1 MRSKDEIELE
11 DLDGIG
17 PKTAE
22 KLRSVG
28 ICSAKHLSLFNVDEL
43 LNLVDADER
52 ALRRA
57 LMHAR
62 SLFMPI
68 KAVKASEYMT
78 RKPLPTMTTGV
89 KSIDNLLGGG
99 LRPKA
104 IYELCGQPGTGKT
117 QLCLQLSVTVQ
128 LSANKGGFGA
138 KCYFM
143 DTEGTFSGNRVK
155 VIAERFGLDPDE
167 ALNNIYVIDILN
179 TDQLLHV
186 ATSDLVKAVE
196 EGVKLVVVD
205 SLMSRFRTEYS
216 GRESLALRQSRL
228 GYVLDWLI
236 RIARLY
242 EVVVVVT
249 TPVMEVPVAFASPS
263 DRIRPVGGT
272 TLAHATTHRFLL
284 MSKGEKGYLKGVMTV
299 VDSPTLPYGAT
310 ATYAITERGV
320 EDAH

>member
-1 MRSKDEIELE
+1 MMSEVKVELE
-11 DLDGIG
+11 DLEGIG

-22 KLRSVG
+22 KLRNAG

-43 LNLVDADER
+43 LNIVDADER

-57 LMHAR
+57 LAHAR
-62 SLFMPI
+62 RLFMPI
-68 KAVKASEYMT
+68 KAVTASRYGL
-78 RKPLPTMTTGV
+78 RDDARLTTGV
-89 KSIDNLLGGG
+89 KSIDSLLGGG

-128 LSANKGGFGA
+128 LTANKGGLNG

-143 DTEGTFSGNRVK
+143 DAEGTFSKERVK
-155 VIAERFGLDPDE
+155 AIAERFGLDVE
-167 ALNNIYVIDILN
+167 GALENIYIIEIMN
-179 TDQLLHV
+179 TDHLLHI
-186 ATSDLVKAVE
+186 ATSDLVSSVE
-196 EGVKLVVVD
+196 KGVKLVVVD
-205 SLMSRFRTEYS
+205 SLMSRFRSEYS

-249 TPVMEVPVAFASPS
+249 TPVMEVPVAFASS
-263 DRIRPVGGT
+263 TDRIRPVGG
-272 TLAHATTHRFLL
+272 
-284 MSKGEKGYLKGVMTV
+284 
-299 VDSPTLPYGAT
+299 
-310 ATYAITERGV
+310 
-320 EDAH
+320 

>member
-1 MRSKDEIELE
+1 VSENVKLE

-22 KLRSVG
+22 KLRSIG
-28 ICSAKHLSLFNVDEL
+28 ICSAKHLSLFNLDEL
-43 LNLVDADER
+43 LNMVDVDER

-57 LMHAR
+57 LAHAR
-62 SLFMPI
+62 SLFMPL
-68 KAVKASEYMT
+68 KAVKASEHST
-78 RKPLPTMTTGV
+78 QRPEPQLTTGV
-89 KSIDNLLGGG
+89 KSIDLLLGGG
-99 LRPKA
+99 MRPRA

-128 LSANKGGFGA
+128 LSANKRGLGG

-143 DTEGTFSGNRVK
+143 DAEGTFSLSRIRAV
-155 VIAERFGLDPDE
+155 AERFGLDPDY
-167 ALNNIYVIDILN
+167 ALSNIYVIDVMN
-179 TDQLLHV
+179 TDHLLQV
-186 ATSDLVKAVE
+186 TTSDLVRAVE

-242 EVVVVVT
+242 EVIVVVT
-249 TPVMEVPVAFASPS
+249 TPVMEVPMAFVSTS
-263 DRIRPVGGT
+263 ERLRPVGGT
-272 TLAHATTHRFLL
+272 TLAHATTHRLFLTTRSERGVL
-284 MSKGEKGYLKGVMTV
+284 RGVMTV
-299 VDSPTLPYGAT
+299 LDSPTLPYGTT
-310 ATYAITERGV
+310 ASYVITERGV
-320 EDAH
+320 EDAA

>member
-1 MRSKDEIELE
+1 VSENVKLE

-22 KLRSVG
+22 KLRSIG
-28 ICSAKHLSLFNVDEL
+28 ICSAKHLSLFNLDEL
-43 LNLVDADER
+43 LNMVDVDER

-57 LMHAR
+57 LAHAR
-62 SLFMPI
+62 SLFMPLR
-68 KAVKASEYMT
+68 AVKASEHST
-78 RKPLPTMTTGV
+78 QRPEPQLTTGV
-89 KSIDNLLGGG
+89 KSIDLLLGGG
-99 LRPKA
+99 MRPRA

-128 LSANKGGFGA
+128 LSANKRGLGG

-143 DTEGTFSGNRVK
+143 DAEGTFSLSRIRAV
-155 VIAERFGLDPDE
+155 AERFGLDPDY
-167 ALNNIYVIDILN
+167 ALSNIYVIDVMN
-179 TDQLLHV
+179 TDHLLQV
-186 ATSDLVKAVE
+186 TTSDLVRAVE

-242 EVVVVVT
+242 EVIVVVT
-249 TPVMEVPVAFASPS
+249 TPVMEVPMAFVSTS
-263 DRIRPVGGT
+263 ERLRPVGGT
-272 TLAHATTHRFLL
+272 TLAHATTHRLFLTTRSERGVL
-284 MSKGEKGYLKGVMTV
+284 RGVMTV
-299 VDSPTLPYGAT
+299 LDSPTLPYGTT
-310 ATYAITERGV
+310 ASYVITERGV
-320 EDAH
+320 EDAA

>member
-1 MRSKDEIELE
+1 VSENVKLE

-22 KLRSVG
+22 KLRSIG
-28 ICSAKHLSLFNVDEL
+28 ICSAKHLSLFNLDEL
-43 LNLVDADER
+43 LNMVDVDER

-57 LMHAR
+57 LAHAR
-62 SLFMPI
+62 SLFMPL
-68 KAVKASEYMT
+68 KAVKASEHST
-78 RKPLPTMTTGV
+78 QRPEPQLTTGV
-89 KSIDNLLGGG
+89 KSIDLLLGGG
-99 LRPKA
+99 MRPRA

-128 LSANKGGFGA
+128 LSANKRGLGG

-143 DTEGTFSGNRVK
+143 DAEGTFSLSRIRAV
-155 VIAERFGLDPDE
+155 AERFGLDPDY
-167 ALNNIYVIDILN
+167 ALSNIYVIDVMN
-179 TDQLLHV
+179 TDHLLQV
-186 ATSDLVKAVE
+186 TTSDLVRAVE

-242 EVVVVVT
+242 EVIVVVT
-249 TPVMEVPVAFASPS
+249 TPVMEVPMAFVSTS
-263 DRIRPVGGT
+263 EMLRPVGGT
-272 TLAHATTHRFLL
+272 TLAHATTHRLFLTTRSERGVL
-284 MSKGEKGYLKGVMTV
+284 RGVMTV
-299 VDSPTLPYGAT
+299 LDSPTLPYGTT
-310 ATYAITERGV
+310 ASYVITERGV
-320 EDAH
+320 EDAA

>member
-1 MRSKDEIELE
+1 MKSEVKLE

-22 KLRSVG
+22 KLRNAG

-43 LNLVDADER
+43 LNIVDADER

-68 KAVKASEYMT
+68 RAVKASEYVAK
-78 RKPLPTMTTGV
+78 KPLPQMATGV
-89 KSIDNLLGGG
+89 KSIDNLLNGG

-128 LSANKGGFGA
+128 LSANKGGLDG

-143 DTEGTFSGNRVK
+143 DTEGTFSPNRIRA
-155 VIAERFGLDPDE
+155 IAERFGLDPEE
-167 ALNNIYVIDILN
+167 ALNNVYVIDIMN
-179 TDQLLHV
+179 TDHLLHV
-186 ATSDLVKAVE
+186 ATSDLIKAVE

-216 GRESLALRQSRL
+216 GRETLALRQSRL

-242 EVVVVVT
+242 EIIVVVT
-249 TPVMEVPVAFASPS
+249 TPVMEVPVAFASLTE
-263 DRIRPVGGT
+263 RIRPVGGT
-272 TLAHATTHRFLL
+272 TLAHATTHRFFLT
-284 MSKGEKGYLKGVMTV
+284 SRSEKGFLKGTMTV
-299 VDSPTLPYGAT
+299 LDSPTLPYGAM
-310 ATYAITERGV
+310 ANYMITERGV

>member
-1 MRSKDEIELE
+1 MSENVKLE

-22 KLRSVG
+22 KLRSIG
-28 ICSAKHLSLFNVDEL
+28 ICSAKHLSLFNLDEL
-43 LNLVDADER
+43 LNMVDVDER

-57 LMHAR
+57 LAHAR
-62 SLFMPI
+62 SLFMPL
-68 KAVKASEYMT
+68 KAVKASEHST
-78 RKPLPTMTTGV
+78 QRPEPQLTTGV
-89 KSIDNLLGGG
+89 KSIDLLLGGG
-99 LRPKA
+99 MRPRA

-128 LSANKGGFGA
+128 LSANKRGLGG

-143 DTEGTFSGNRVK
+143 DAEGTFSLSRIRAV
-155 VIAERFGLDPDE
+155 AERFGLDPDY
-167 ALNNIYVIDILN
+167 ALSNIYVIDVMN
-179 TDQLLHV
+179 TDHLLQV
-186 ATSDLVKAVE
+186 TTSDLVRAVE

-242 EVVVVVT
+242 EVIVVVT
-249 TPVMEVPVAFASPS
+249 TPVMEVPMAFVSTS
-263 DRIRPVGGT
+263 ERLRPVGGT
-272 TLAHATTHRFLL
+272 TLAHATTHRLFLTTRSERGVL
-284 MSKGEKGYLKGVMTV
+284 RGVMTV
-299 VDSPTLPYGAT
+299 LDSPTLPYGTT
-310 ATYAITERGV
+310 ASYVITERGV
-320 EDAH
+320 EDAA

>member
-1 MRSKDEIELE
+1 VSENVKLE

-22 KLRSVG
+22 KLRSIG
-28 ICSAKHLSLFNVDEL
+28 ICSAKHLSLFNLDEL
-43 LNLVDADER
+43 LSMVDADER

-57 LMHAR
+57 LAHAR
-62 SLFMPI
+62 SLFMPLR
-68 KAVKASEYMT
+68 AVRAFEHST
-78 RKPLPTMTTGV
+78 QRPQPQLTTGV
-89 KSIDNLLGGG
+89 KSVDSLLGGG
-99 LRPKA
+99 MRSRA

-128 LSANKGGFGA
+128 LSANKGGLGG

-143 DTEGTFSGNRVK
+143 DAEGTFSPSRIRAV
-155 VIAERFGLDPDE
+155 AERFGLDPE
-167 ALNNIYVIDILN
+167 YALSNVYVIDVMN
-179 TDQLLHV
+179 TDHLLQV
-186 ATSDLVKAVE
+186 TTSDLVRAVE

-249 TPVMEVPVAFASPS
+249 TPVMEVPIAFASTS
-263 DRIRPVGGT
+263 ERLRPVGGT
-272 TLAHATTHRFLL
+272 TLAHATTHRLFLTIR
-284 MSKGEKGYLKGVMTV
+284 SERGVLRGTMTV
-299 VDSPTLPYGAT
+299 LDSPTLPYGAT
-310 ATYAITERGV
+310 ASYVITERGV
-320 EDAH
+320 EDAA

>member
-1 MRSKDEIELE
+1 MSGNIKLE

-22 KLRSVG
+22 KLRSAG
-28 ICSAKHLSLFNVDEL
+28 ICSAKHLSLFNLDEL
-43 LNLVDADER
+43 LGIVDADER
-52 ALRRA
+52 SLRRA
-57 LMHAR
+57 LAHAR
-62 SLFMPI
+62 SLFMPLR
-68 KAVKASEYMT
+68 AVKASEHSSQ
-78 RKPLPTMTTGV
+78 RPQPHLTTGV
-89 KSIDNLLGGG
+89 RSIDSLLGGM
-99 LRPKA
+99 RPRA

-128 LSANKGGFGA
+128 LSANKGGLGG

-143 DTEGTFSGNRVK
+143 DAEGTFSPGRVRA
-155 VIAERFGLDPDE
+155 VAERFGLDPDY
-167 ALNNIYVIDILN
+167 ALGNVYVIDVMN
-179 TDQLLHV
+179 TDHLLQV
-186 ATSDLVKAVE
+186 TTSDLVRAVE

-249 TPVMEVPVAFASPS
+249 TPVMEVPTAFASAS
-263 DRIRPVGGT
+263 ERLRPVGGT
-272 TLAHATTHRFLL
+272 TLAHATTHRLFL
-284 MSKGEKGYLKGVMTV
+284 STRSERGVLRGTV
-299 VDSPTLPYGAT
+299 TVLDSPTLPYGAT
-310 ATYAITERGV
+310 ASYTITERGV
-320 EDAH
+320 EDAA

>member
-1 MRSKDEIELE
+1 MKGEVKLE

-22 KLRSVG
+22 KLRNAG

-43 LNLVDADER
+43 LNIVDVDER

-68 KAVKASEYMT
+68 KAVKASDYIAK
-78 RKPLPTMTTGV
+78 KPMPQMTTGV
-89 KSIDNLLGGG
+89 KSIDNLLNGG

-128 LSANKGGFGA
+128 LSANKGGLDG

-143 DTEGTFSGNRVK
+143 DAEGTFSPSRIRA
-155 VIAERFGLDPDE
+155 IAERFGLDPNE
-167 ALNNIYVIDILN
+167 ALNNIYVIDIMN
-179 TDQLLHV
+179 TDHLLHV
-186 ATSDLVKAVE
+186 ATSDLIRAVE

-216 GRESLALRQSRL
+216 GREALALRQSRL

-242 EVVVVVT
+242 EIIVVVT
-249 TPVMEVPVAFASPS
+249 TPVMEVPVAFASLTE
-263 DRIRPVGGT
+263 RVRPVGGT
-272 TLAHATTHRFLL
+272 TLAHATTHRFFLT
-284 MSKGEKGYLKGVMTV
+284 SRSEKGLLKGTITV
-299 VDSPTLPYGAT
+299 LDSPTLPYGAM
-310 ATYAITERGV
+310 ANYAITERGV

>member
-1 MRSKDEIELE
+1 MSESVKLE

-22 KLRSVG
+22 KLRSIG
-28 ICSAKHLSLFNVDEL
+28 ICSAKHLSLFNLDEL
-43 LNLVDADER
+43 LGIVDADER
-52 ALRRA
+52 SLRRA
-57 LMHAR
+57 LAHAR
-62 SLFMPI
+62 SLFMPLR
-68 KAVKASEYMT
+68 AVKASEHSSQ
-78 RKPLPTMTTGV
+78 RPQPHLTTGV
-89 KSIDNLLGGG
+89 RSIDSLLGGM
-99 LRPKA
+99 RPRA

-128 LSANKGGFGA
+128 LSANKGGLGG

-143 DTEGTFSGNRVK
+143 DAEGTFSPGRVRA
-155 VIAERFGLDPDE
+155 VAERFGLDPDY
-167 ALNNIYVIDILN
+167 ALGNVYVIDVMN
-179 TDQLLHV
+179 TDHLLQV
-186 ATSDLVKAVE
+186 TTSDLVRAVE

-249 TPVMEVPVAFASPS
+249 TPVMEVPTAFASAS
-263 DRIRPVGGT
+263 ERLRPVGGT
-272 TLAHATTHRFLL
+272 TLAHATTHRLFL
-284 MSKGEKGYLKGVMTV
+284 STRSERGVLRGTV
-299 VDSPTLPYGAT
+299 TVLDSPTLPYGAT
-310 ATYAITERGV
+310 ASYTITERGV
-320 EDAH
+320 EDAA

>member
-1 MRSKDEIELE
+1 VSENVKLE

-22 KLRSVG
+22 KLRSIG
-28 ICSAKHLSLFNVDEL
+28 ICSAKHLSLFNLDEL
-43 LNLVDADER
+43 LNMVDVDER

-57 LMHAR
+57 LAHAR
-62 SLFMPI
+62 SLFMPLR
-68 KAVKASEYMT
+68 AVKASEHST
-78 RKPLPTMTTGV
+78 QRPEPQLTTGV
-89 KSIDNLLGGG
+89 KSIDLLLGGG
-99 LRPKA
+99 MRPRA

-128 LSANKGGFGA
+128 LSANKRGLGG

-143 DTEGTFSGNRVK
+143 DAEGTFSLSRIRAV
-155 VIAERFGLDPDE
+155 AERFGLDPE
-167 ALNNIYVIDILN
+167 YALSNVYVIDVMN
-179 TDQLLHV
+179 TDHLLQV
-186 ATSDLVKAVE
+186 TTSDLVRAVE

-242 EVVVVVT
+242 EVIVVVT
-249 TPVMEVPVAFASPS
+249 TPVMEVPMAFVSTS
-263 DRIRPVGGT
+263 ERLRPVGGT
-272 TLAHATTHRFLL
+272 TLAHATTHRLFLTTRSERGVL
-284 MSKGEKGYLKGVMTV
+284 RGVMTV
-299 VDSPTLPYGAT
+299 LDSPTLPYGTT
-310 ATYAITERGV
+310 ASYVITERGV
-320 EDAH
+320 EDAA